1 MIKGFI
7 GTSLIDYPGVISAVS
22 FFSGCNFRCPFCHN
36 VDLVLPE
43 RLRNLK
49 DLTEDECIEKIVKR
63 AKFIDGVVI
72 TGGEPTIYENLPIL
86 LGKIKKLIPNIKIK
100 LDTNGSS
107 PELLSKILFEN
118 LVDYV
123 AVDIK
128 SSPEKYDYATS
139 VNDSFSKVKETI
151 NLLLSNKSGIE
162 YEFRTTVVPK
172 IVDKDDIL
180 EIAKIIKGCKK
191 YVLQQFKNDETLDPT
206 FKTVSPYQVSF
217 IENIAMELKENYS
230 LNVVTRFY

>member
-7 GTSLIDYPGVISAVS
+7 GTSLIDYPGVISAVL
-22 FFSGCNFRCPFCHN
+22 FFGGCNFRCPFCHN

-49 DLTEDECIEKIVKR
+49 DLTENECIEKIAQR

-72 TGGEPTIYENLPIL
+72 TGGEPTIYENLPIF
-86 LGKIKKLIPNIKIK
+86 LGKIRGLIPNIKIK

-107 PELLSKILFEN
+107 PEALSKILFEN

-123 AVDIK
+123 AVDVK
-128 SSPEKYDYATS
+128 SSPKKYDYATS
-139 VNDSFSKVKETI
+139 VDDSFSKVKETI
-151 NLLLSNKSGIE
+151 NLLLSNKSDVE

-191 YVLQQFKNDETLDPT
+191 YALQQFKNDETLDPT

-217 IENIAMELKENYS
+217 IENIAGELKENYG

>member
-1 MIKGFI
+1 MVKGFI
-7 GTSLIDYPGVISAVS
+7 GTSLIDYPGVISGVL
-22 FFSGCNFRCPFCHN
+22 FFGGCNFRCPFCHN
-36 VDLVLPE
+36 IDLVLPE

-63 AKFIDGVVI
+63 TKFIDGVVV
-72 TGGEPTIYENLPIL
+72 TGGEPTIYENLPIFL
-86 LGKIKKLIPNIKIK
+86 RKIKKLTPNIKIK

-107 PELLSKILFEN
+107 PGLLSKILFEN

-123 AVDIK
+123 AVDVK

-172 IVDKDDIL
+172 IVDKDDIF
-180 EIAKIIKGCKK
+180 EIANIIKGCKK
-191 YVLQQFKNDETLDPT
+191 YALQQFKNDETIDPT
-206 FKTVSPYQVSF
+206 FKDISPYQASF
-217 IENIAMELKENYS
+217 IESIAEELKKNYG
-230 LNVVTRFY
+230 LNVVTRIY

>member
-1 MIKGFI
+1 MVKGFI
-7 GTSLIDYPGVISAVS
+7 GTSLIDYPGVISGVL
-22 FFSGCNFRCPFCHN
+22 FFGGCNFRCPFCHN

-63 AKFIDGVVI
+63 TKFIDGVVV
-72 TGGEPTIYENLPIL
+72 TGGEPTIYENLPIFL
-86 LGKIKKLIPNIKIK
+86 RKIKKLTPNIKIK

-107 PELLSKILFEN
+107 PGLLSKILFEN

-123 AVDIK
+123 AVDVK

-139 VNDSFSKVKETI
+139 VNDSFSNVRETI
-151 NLLLSNKSGIE
+151 NLILSNKSSIE

-172 IVDKDDIL
+172 IVDRDDIL
-180 EIAKIIKGCKK
+180 EIANIIKGCKK
-191 YVLQQFKNDETLDPT
+191 YALQQFKNDETIDPT
-206 FKTVSPYQVSF
+206 FKDISPYQVSF
-217 IENIAMELKENYS
+217 IESMAEELKKNYG
-230 LNVVTRFY
+230 LNVVTRIY

>member
-1 MIKGFI
+1 MVKGFI
-7 GTSLIDYPGVISAVS
+7 GTSLIDYPGVISGVL
-22 FFSGCNFRCPFCHN
+22 FFGGCNFRCPFCHN

-63 AKFIDGVVI
+63 TKFIDGVVV
-72 TGGEPTIYENLPIL
+72 TGGEPTIYENLPIFL
-86 LGKIKKLIPNIKIK
+86 RKIKKLTPNIKIK

-107 PELLSKILFEN
+107 PGLLSKILFEN

-123 AVDIK
+123 AVDVK

-172 IVDKDDIL
+172 IVDKDDIF
-180 EIAKIIKGCKK
+180 EIANIIKGCKK
-191 YVLQQFKNDETLDPT
+191 YALQQFKNDETIDPT
-206 FKTVSPYQVSF
+206 FKDISPYQASF
-217 IENIAMELKENYS
+217 IESIAEELKKNYG
-230 LNVVTRFY
+230 LNVVTRIY